1 MGFVLLEGGAEFAG
15 RMKEPDLRAI
25 ELAGG
30 VDARI
35 SIIPAAA
42 APDNNHQRA
51 GSNGRRWFE
60 ELGAKAVSI
69 LPLIDRVSADEH
81 ENLEQLETSRMV
93 YMLGG
98 FPHHLARTLVGSA
111 SWLSMLQVFENGGVI
126 AGSSAGAMV
135 LCEYFYDPF
144 EGRIERGLGLVPGI
158 CILPHHDS
166 FGRKWYRKLTQFL
179 PDVTLVG
186 IDEETGVINDAP
198 DGCWNIYGKGGVTI
212 YSDSN
217 IRTYQRGKSV
227 PSTLIPKPQTRT
239 DR

>member
-15 RMKEPDLRAI
+15 RMKDPDLRAI

-30 VDARI
+30 ADARI

-42 APDNNHQRA
+42 APDNNHHQA
-51 GSNGRRWFE
+51 GNNGRWWFQ
-60 ELGAKAVSI
+60 ELGAKAVSS
-69 LPLIDRVSADEH
+69 LPLIDRASADDH
-81 ENLEQLETSRMV
+81 DILKQLETSRMV

-98 FPHHLARTLVGSA
+98 FPHHLAQTLAGSQ
-111 SWLSMLQVFENGGVI
+111 SWLIMLKLIEKGGVI

-144 EGRIERGLGLVPGI
+144 KRRIEHGLGLLPGI

-166 FGRKWYRKLTQFL
+166 FGHKWYRKLNRIL

-186 IDEETGVINDAP
+186 IDEETGIIDDAP
-198 DGCWNIYGKGGVTI
+198 DGCWNIYGKGAVTI
-212 YSDSN
+212 YSNSN
-217 IRTYQRGKSV
+217 IRTYRPGKSV
-227 PSTLIPKPQTRT
+227 PRNLIPNPQTRT
-239 DR
+239 ER